1 MVKLSLS
8 LKKHETLYFETV
20 HICNMYIFQ
29 FLQIKMRTDQRMV
42 KCLPKTTPPPKKNF
56 FFIVFNSYNC
66 KKKTHYTS

>member
-42 KCLPKTTPPPKKNF
+42 KCLPKTTPPQKKF
-56 FFIVFNSYNC
+56 FLLSSIAIIV